1 MTTTLTPT
9 ETQPAP
15 TANGNGAFIGRP
27 PQDGGGGRRDP
38 VPNPGA
44 LIQRYK
50 LGVWVGVGGIV
61 MFFAALTSA
70 MVVRSGLSNDWQS
83 FGVPRVLFLSTAIL
97 LISSFTLEGARRRMA
112 AADWSGVRAWVNATA
127 ALGLVFLGCQLLGWR
142 ALSDRGI
149 FLASNPANSFYYLL
163 TAGHGLHLLGGVLAL
178 GYVWLRVRAPLR
190 WPTREPV
197 IEAVALYW
205 HFMDVLWIYILGL
218 LVFWR

>member
-15 TANGNGAFIGRP
+15 TASGNGAFIGRP
-27 PQDGGGGRRDP
+27 PRYDGGGRGP
-38 VPNPGA
+38 APNRA

-70 MVVRSGLSNDWQS
+70 MVVRSGLSNDWKA
-83 FGVPRVLFLSTAIL
+83 FDVPRILFLSTAL
-97 LISSFTLEGARRRMA
+97 LLLSSFTLEGARRRMI
-112 AADWSGVRAWVNATA
+112 AADWSGVRLWVNATA
-127 ALGLVFLGCQLLGWR
+127 ALGLVFLACQFLGWR
-142 ALSDRGI
+142 ALSERGL

-163 TAGHGLHLLGGVLAL
+163 TAGHGLHLLGGVLSL
-178 GYVWLRVRAPLR
+178 GYVWLRVRAPKR
-190 WPTREPV
+190 WATREAV
-197 IEAVALYW
+197 IEAATLYW